1 MNFQIIGTG
10 HSFKGAMAYYLHDK
24 RQEGQ
29 ETHPTTSERVAF
41 TETRNMMEVGP
52 HTATRI
58 MIGTAAQADELKRAA
73 GIKATGRKATAGPV
87 YAFSLQWQPDELGS
101 FDRAEMVKHADAAL
115 KILGLS
121 DRQAVIVAHQDTA
134 HPHLH
139 IVVNRVSSVDGR
151 MATVGKEEV
160 RKLNRYAYE
169 YERDRGVIVS
179 PNRAKVQE
187 EIDRK
192 RQQHPGQE
200 KRRQYVAEQQ
210 AAKKAQQ
217 QFTRAAEATVG
228 RPDAAKVKQTAAPRG
243 KSEGAILKEL
253 HDAQKARHKE
263 EWARLVAANKATREA
278 VYSQFGAA
286 IRQQAEEHKA
296 RTKPAWAAFFRTARM
311 EERAFFARE
320 RSIVGI
326 LKNALDATPLGQR
339 GSLSAL
345 FGNVLS
351 ASNREAAFRAAQ
363 AHQRAGMQGK
373 VKAALDAEIAAVKQQ
388 RATVLAAQRQA
399 YDKTR
404 ATLIERQN
412 AEKAK
417 MREAWKQV
425 YERRGK
431 DPRYQARQKAAPQQE
446 QKLMRDTFDKARE
459 LAPAKHAPTPAQQPA
474 RITSPAPAPSP
485 VGEVPTPHRTA
496 QPVPR
501 VDRAAEWA
509 KSEQGKAVLDKDA
522 PPPPARAQFT
532 KQAEPEQ
539 AKPSLADRL
548 RQKAAERPAADR
560 ERDRERERDFDRDR

>member
-1 MNFQIIGTG
+1 MNFEIICTG

-29 ETHPTTSERVAF
+29 DAHPTTSDRVAF

-73 GIKATGRKATAGPV
+73 GVKATGRKATAGPV
-87 YAFSLQWQPDELGS
+87 YAFSLQWKPDELGS
-101 FDRAEMVKHADAAL
+101 FDRAEMVARADEAL

-121 DRQAVIVAHQDTA
+121 DRQAVIVAHRDTA
-134 HPHLH
+134 HPHVH
-139 IVVNRVSSVDGR
+139 IVVNRVSPVDGR
-151 MATVGKEEV
+151 MATVGKDAV
-160 RKLNRYAYE
+160 RKLDRWAYE

-179 PNRAKVQE
+179 PNRDAKHQ

-192 RQQHPGQE
+192 RKQHPDQE

-217 QFTRAAEATVG
+217 QFTRAAEATAG
-228 RPDAAKVKQTAAPRG
+228 RLDAAKVKQTAATRG

-253 HDAQKARHKE
+253 HDAQKVRHKQ
-263 EWARLVAANKATREA
+263 EWADLSKRNKAAREQ
-278 VYSQFGAA
+278 VYSDFGAI
-286 IRQQAEEHKA
+286 IRQQADEHKA
-296 RTKPAWAAFFRTARM
+296 RTKPAWAEFFRAARM
-311 EERAFFARE
+311 NERAFFARE

-326 LKNALDATPLGQR
+326 LQNALAATPLGQR
-339 GSLSAL
+339 GSLSAV
-345 FGNVLS
+345 FRNVLS

-363 AHQRAGMQGK
+363 AHERAGMQGK
-373 VKAALDAEIAAVKQQ
+373 VKAALDAQIAAVKQQ
-388 RATVLAAQRQA
+388 RAVALAEQRKT
-399 YDKTR
+399 YDATR
-404 ATLIERQN
+404 AALIERQDG
-412 AEKAK
+412 EKAK
-417 MREAWKQV
+417 MREAWRQV

-431 DPRYQARQKAAPQQE
+431 DPRFQARQKAAPQQE
-446 QKLMRDTFDKARE
+446 QKPMRDTFDKARE
-459 LAPAKHAPTPAQQPA
+459 LAPAKLTPSPARETA

-485 VGEVPTPHRTA
+485 AGDVPAPNRTA

-509 KSEQGKAVLDKDA
+509 KSEQGKAAMAKDA
-522 PPPPARAQFT
+522 PPPPAKAQFT

-539 AKPSLADRL
+539 AKPSFADRF
-548 RQKAAERPAADR
+548 RQKAAERPAVDRQR
-560 ERDRERERDFDRDR
+560 ERDREFDRD

>member
-29 ETHPTTSERVAF
+29 EAHPTTSDRVAF

-73 GIKATGRKATAGPV
+73 GVKAAGRKATTGPV
-87 YAFSLQWQPDELGS
+87 YAFSLQWKPDELGS
-101 FDRAEMVKHADAAL
+101 FDRAEMLKHADAAL

-121 DRQAVIVAHQDTA
+121 DRQAVIVAHQDTE
-134 HPHLH
+134 HPHIH
-139 IVVNRVSSVDGR
+139 VVVNRVSPVDGR
-151 MATVGKEEV
+151 MATVGPEAV

-169 YERDRGVIVS
+169 FERDRGLIVS

-192 RQQHPGQE
+192 RQQHPDQE

-217 QFTRAAEATVG
+217 QFTRAAEATAG
-228 RPDAAKVKQTAAPRG
+228 RPDSAKVKQTAATRG
-243 KSEGAILKEL
+243 KSEGSILKEL
-253 HDAQKARHKE
+253 HDAQKVRHKQ
-263 EWARLVAANKATREA
+263 EWADLATTNKATREA
-278 VYSQFGAA
+278 IYSEFGAA
-286 IRQQAEEHKA
+286 IRQQAEEHKK
-296 RTKPAWAAFFRTARM
+296 RTKPAWSAFFRAARM
-311 EERAFFARE
+311 EERAFFRRE

-326 LKNALDATPLGQR
+326 LQNALAATPLGER
-339 GSLSAL
+339 GTLSAI
-345 FGNVLS
+345 FGNIFS

-363 AHQRAGMQGK
+363 AHERAGMQGK
-373 VKAALDAEIAAVKQQ
+373 VKAILDAEIAAVKQKRAAALAEQ
-388 RATVLAAQRQA
+388 RKT

-404 ATLIERQN
+404 TALIERQN

-417 MREAWKQV
+417 MREAWRQV
-425 YERRGK
+425 YERRGR

-446 QKLMRDTFDKARE
+446 QKPMRDTFDKARE
-459 LAPAKHAPTPAQQPA
+459 LAPAKNVPVPAMTPERLA
-474 RITSPAPAPSP
+474 SPAPAPSP
-485 VGEVPTPHRTA
+485 AGEVPTVNRTA
-496 QPVPR
+496 QTVPH

-509 KSEQGKAVLDKDA
+509 KSEQGKDAMAKDA
-522 PPPPARAQFT
+522 PPPSAKAQFT

-539 AKPSLADRL
+539 AKPSFADRF
-548 RQKAAERPAADR
+548 RQKAAERPAVDR
-560 ERDRERERDFDRDR
+560 PRDRDRERDFDRDR

>member
-1 MNFQIIGTG
+1 MNFEIIGTG

-24 RQEGQ
+24 RLDGQ
-29 ETHPTTSERVAF
+29 EAHPATSERVAF

-87 YAFSLQWQPDELGS
+87 YAFSLQWKPDELES
-101 FDRAEMVKHADAAL
+101 FDRAEMVARADEAL

-121 DRQAVIVAHQDTA
+121 DRQAVIVAHRDTA
-134 HPHLH
+134 HPHVH
-139 IVVNRVSSVDGR
+139 IVVNRVSPVDGR
-151 MATVGKEEV
+151 MATVGKDAV
-160 RKLNRYAYE
+160 RKLDRWAYE

-179 PNRAKVQE
+179 PNRDAKHQ

-192 RQQHPGQE
+192 RQQHPDQE

-217 QFTRAAEATVG
+217 QFTRAAEATAG
-228 RPDAAKVKQTAAPRG
+228 RPERASMKQTAVTRG

-263 EWARLVAANKATREA
+263 EWAKLVQANKATREA

-286 IRQQAEEHKA
+286 IRQQAEEHKK
-296 RTKPAWAAFFRTARM
+296 RTKPAWAAFFRAARM

-320 RSIVGI
+320 KSIVGI

-363 AHQRAGMQGK
+363 THARAGMQDR
-373 VKAALDAEIAAVKQQ
+373 VKAALDTEIAAVKQQ

-417 MREAWKQV
+417 MREAWRQV

-431 DPRYQARQKAAPQQE
+431 DPRYQARQKAAPQPE
-446 QKLMRDTFDKARE
+446 QKRMRDTFDKARE
-459 LAPAKHAPTPAQQPA
+459 LAPAKLTPSPAQQPA
-474 RITSPAPAPSP
+474 RLSSPAPAPSP
-485 VGEVPTPHRTA
+485 AGEVPTPHRTP
-496 QPVPR
+496 QPVPQ
-501 VDRAAEWA
+501 VDRAADWA
-509 KSEQGKAVLDKDA
+509 RSQQGKNAMAKDA
-522 PPPPARAQFT
+522 PPPPAKAQFT
-532 KQAEPEQ
+532 RQAEPEQ
-539 AKPSLADRL
+539 AKPSFADRF
-548 RQKAAERPAADR
+548 RQKAAERPAVDR
-560 ERDRERERDFDRDR
+560 QRNRDRDFDRER